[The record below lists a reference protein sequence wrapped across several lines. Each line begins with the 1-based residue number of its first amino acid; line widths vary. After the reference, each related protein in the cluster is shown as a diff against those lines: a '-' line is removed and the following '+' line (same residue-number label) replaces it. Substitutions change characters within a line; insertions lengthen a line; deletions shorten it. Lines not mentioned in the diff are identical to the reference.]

1 MEDMFSEDEYW
12 DSSSSFD
19 SDDANERLK
28 QVELEERINKLMLEK
43 SQKAFAQIE
52 TKIMEDMIEFEKTL
66 DLIEQFM
73 DEAIDHANT
82 KNEFI
87 MKMKWCAT
95 LANCN
100 YNTITRTRID
110 TNKKRVNTNE
120 FKSFLSKMTNES
132 CNVFQTLEKIVAK
145 MEN

>member
-28 QVELEERINKLMLEK
+28 QVEFQEHINKLMLEK
-43 SQKAFAQIE
+43 SQKVFAQIE

-66 DLIEQFM
+66 DRIERFM
-73 DEAIDHANT
+73 DQAIDYANT
-82 KNEFI
+82 QTEFI
-87 MKMKWCAT
+87 KKMKQCAT
-95 LANCN
+95 LANRN
-100 YNTITRTRID
+100 YNTMTRTHID
-110 TNKKRVNTNE
+110 TNKKFVNTNE
-120 FKSFLSKMTNES
+120 FNSVLSQMTYES
-132 CNVFQTLEKIVAK
+132 WKVLETLEKIVAK